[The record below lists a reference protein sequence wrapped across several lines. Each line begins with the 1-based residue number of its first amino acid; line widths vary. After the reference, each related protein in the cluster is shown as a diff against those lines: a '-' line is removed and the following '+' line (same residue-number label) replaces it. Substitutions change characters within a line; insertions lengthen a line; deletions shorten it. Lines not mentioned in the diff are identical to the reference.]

1 MGCSGKED
9 DRPLPSYK
17 DTRRELHPSTRAILS
32 GYSSRLSEGAV
43 KPPLF
48 RTSTFEFSSAEEGRQ
63 FFQRA
68 YHLPGDDGKEP
79 GLIYSRLNNPNVE
92 IWEDKMVAVENG
104 AAYGV
109 AFPSGMSAIA
119 TTILATVPLGG
130 RVLYTHPVYGGTYFF
145 FEHLGTRFGITA
157 TAVDTSGLAN
167 VEAAMRDALMP
178 FDLIF
183 IETPANPTMAMTDI
197 QGVAALARRYGHQ
210 KTLVA
215 VDNTFMGPVF
225 QQPFLH
231 GADLVVYS
239 ATKFLGAHR
248 DLIAGITL
256 IGEGERSR
264 EIVDPIRDFRTVLG
278 ATLAPDTA
286 WMLTRSLETCWL
298 RMARQAEKALKVA
311 SALAAHPGVARV
323 IFPGLTACDLEQS
336 QIYERQCSGPGSM
349 ITFYLRYESRE
360 AAYRFLDSVRIAH
373 LAVSLGGTESL
384 IEHPRTMT
392 HSDMTTEALDR
403 CGITDS
409 MIRLSVGLES
419 SDDLIKDLVAA
430 LEFAESAGGDTRESC
445 RVDEEP
451 LHVLAAIE
459 SHDAISRI
467 GREKKCH

>member
-1 MGCSGKED
+1 MGCSGRED
-9 DRPLPSYK
+9 DRHLPSYK

-197 QGVAALARRYGHQ
+197 QGVVALARRYGHQ

-239 ATKFLGAHR
+239 ATKFLGGHS

-264 EIVDPIRDFRTVLG
+264 EIVDSIRDFRTVLG

-298 RMARQAEKALKVA
+298 RMERQAEKALKVA

-336 QIYERQCSGPGSM
+336 QIYETQCSGPGSM
-349 ITFYLRYESRE
+349 ITFYLRDERRE

-430 LEFAESAGGDTRESC
+430 LEFAENAGGDARESC
-445 RVDEEP
+445 RVDEGP

-459 SHDAISRI
+459 SHEAISRI